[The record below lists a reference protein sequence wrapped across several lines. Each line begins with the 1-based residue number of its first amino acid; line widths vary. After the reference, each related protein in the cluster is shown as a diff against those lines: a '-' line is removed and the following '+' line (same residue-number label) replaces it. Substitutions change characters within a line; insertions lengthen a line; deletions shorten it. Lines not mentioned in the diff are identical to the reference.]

1 MKVSAKQYA
10 RGLFELIVDKSEE
23 EAKILFT
30 RFIEFLHGRQ
40 DLNRAEEVIEE
51 LSHIYEEANGELR
64 AELISARPLSEKA
77 KRQVISYLEKRAGVG
92 HVQLSEKIDPA
103 LLGGFVLRYNGL
115 VVDGSLKNNLRK
127 FEKQLSN

>member
-23 EAKILFT
+23 EARILFA

-40 DLNRAEEVIEE
+40 DLNRAEEIIEE

-77 KRQVISYLEKRAGVG
+77 KSQVISYLEKRAGVG
-92 HVQLSEKIDPA
+92 YVQLSEKIDPA

>member
-40 DLNRAEEVIEE
+40 DLNRAEEIIEE

-92 HVQLSEKIDPA
+92 HVQLSEKIDPV